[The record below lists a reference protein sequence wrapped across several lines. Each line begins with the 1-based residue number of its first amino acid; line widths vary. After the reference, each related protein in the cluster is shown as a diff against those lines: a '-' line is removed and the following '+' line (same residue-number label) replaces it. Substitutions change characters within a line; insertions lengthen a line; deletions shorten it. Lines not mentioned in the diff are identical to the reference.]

1 MAVTSPGPGL
11 VTGLVTAGPVTQK
24 VEASGTVA
32 PHGEATVSFATSGTV
47 AAVEVKP
54 GQAVAAGQT
63 LATLQTAGLQSQ
75 VDSAN
80 ASVASAEQKL
90 QDDENAETSA
100 AAAASSSAAEA
111 TSGAATT
118 DSVSETSFDT
128 VNLTAVIAA
137 SSPAPEVSGGSPDP
151 GGSDLVSQIKAAQQ
165 TLITAQQ
172 KVDQGQTAVD
182 QAQSAIDADIIQNT
196 ALRNAQVT
204 ACSTGTS
211 ASSAPDPSSSATA
224 STSSGLSA
232 QCASAEADY
241 EAYADTLNSAG
252 NGLDAAITAQD
263 AAVKALDQAIS
274 GLDSLLDLLP
284 ASIGSGSSASPSP
297 SATRTPAP
305 SPSPSATR
313 TPAPSPRPS
322 GTRTPAGG
330 TPRPTTSSGGAGETG
345 GSRPSGT
352 SSSGSGAG
360 GSGSSSQA
368 ASAPA
373 SASQLAADQ
382 AEIDA
387 AKAQLAVAKQG
398 LAAATLKSPIVGTI
412 AAVGFTAGSS
422 SSGSSVTILGTGGQV
437 VNINVPLSEISQLK
451 TGQPASVQAD
461 GVTVPVHGTV
471 SYIGL
476 LSSTSGSLTTFPVV
490 IALNEG
496 SPALHDG
503 VGADVTVT
511 TGGAANAVL
520 VPNSAIT
527 TIGTRHVVTVVAN
540 GKGQVTAVT
549 LGLAGTDV
557 SQVTAGLKV
566 GQAVELANP
575 GTALPSSATS
585 SSTIT
590 RFPAGFG
597 GGFVPGGFGGGTTRS
612 GGGARTAAGG

>member
-118 DSVSETSFDT
+118 DSASETSFDT

-172 KVDQGQTAVD
+172 KVDQGQMAVD

-284 ASIGSGSSASPSP
+284 ARSGAAPLLPQPVSDQDASAFPQPVSDQDA
-297 SATRTPAP
+297 SAFPPPVRDQDA
-305 SPSPSATR
+305 
-313 TPAPSPRPS
+313 S
-322 GTRTPAGG
+322 GWYTKAHHQQR
-330 TPRPTTSSGGAGETG
+330 RRGETG
-345 GSRPSGT
+345 RRGQRHQQQRQRRGRVRFVIAGRQRARERQSACRRPGRDRRGQGPARRGQAGPRGSH
-352 SSSGSGAG
+352 
-360 GSGSSSQA
+360 
-368 ASAPA
+368 
-373 SASQLAADQ
+373 
-382 AEIDA
+382 AEEPHHRHHCRC
-387 AKAQLAVAKQG
+387 G
-398 LAAATLKSPIVGTI
+398 LHGRL
-412 AAVGFTAGSS
+412 
-422 SSGSSVTILGTGGQV
+422 
-437 VNINVPLSEISQLK
+437 QLK
-451 TGQPASVQAD
+451 RKQ
-461 GVTVPVHGTV
+461 
-471 SYIGL
+471 
-476 LSSTSGSLTTFPVV
+476 
-490 IALNEG
+490 
-496 SPALHDG
+496 
-503 VGADVTVT
+503 
-511 TGGAANAVL
+511 
-520 VPNSAIT
+520 
-527 TIGTRHVVTVVAN
+527 RHHPRHRR
-540 GKGQVTAVT
+540 
-549 LGLAGTDV
+549 AGR
-557 SQVTAGLKV
+557 
-566 GQAVELANP
+566 EY
-575 GTALPSSATS
+575 
-585 SSTIT
+585 
-590 RFPAGFG
+590 
-597 GGFVPGGFGGGTTRS
+597 
-612 GGGARTAAGG
+612 